1 MAMWMARL
9 RRAQHRRFDSRL
21 LDERTRERAP
31 GDAMTKKNDDTNNSK
46 QTSIAGARDR
56 LASLVHEVEDGGPVE
71 ITRRGRP
78 VAVLLSYHEYQRLLG
93 DGPSFWDAMMAYR
106 AAVKLDDP
114 QALSIEPE
122 FPRDKSPGRPSP
134 FSDT

>member
-1 MAMWMARL
+1 MAMWMATSRAG
-9 RRAQHRRFDSRL
+9 RRDRGSIHNQR
-21 LDERTRERAP
+21 P
-31 GDAMTKKNDDTNNSK
+31 GDAMTKKHDPTDTNSK

-93 DGPSFWDAMMAYR
+93 DGPSFWDAMIAYR